1 MNKLLKNDYLH
12 NHLLYVLLINVLL
25 VFFGGNVVGDRSA
38 MLQPNG
44 EFLPHV
50 RLAKDLLDE
59 KRYDKRVRPVINQ
72 TRPTKVSFTMSLY
85 QILAI
90 NDKQQSL
97 DLNVWIIQKWTD
109 EFLGWNP
116 IKYGLINTTILPFE
130 NIWLPD
136 TYVYNSV
143 IMNRQETERYINV
156 VVNTNYWDKRK
167 GADITFMY
175 PALYRTTCRLNIKY
189 FPYDQQYCTIIIS
202 SWTSDK
208 ASIDYYPESDL
219 VNLQNYIPNEEWIVV
234 SFDVKRVEQKFVC
247 CPEPWVLLECNLI
260 IRRKPLYYIV
270 NLVIPTSIITLVAVT
285 GFFTP
290 ASTSNE
296 RREKLSLGIDALLAM
311 SILMMMVSE
320 QMPTTSDYIPL
331 FGLFYLAIII
341 IIFVGTIF
349 TAFILNIHL
358 QKQYNRPISPFIA
371 YIFFHKI
378 AVWLKLE
385 PSVNLSELWKETGA
399 QYGNNKIDKVRFLQ
413 TLERKEQFKRKISKD
428 KLHNINV
435 KRIDEFSQP
444 SNLSTVN
451 LMNMHIPLIDTDYS
465 SKDSNNVSN
474 DGSEDLP
481 SKGSDNNA
489 KSNWRRLAFKVC
501 RNNEYA
507 ESSNCQLQYRFP
519 FSSGILN
526 DKYVE
531 KEDSSTFKSIPISAL
546 TLINSKAS
554 YKKEN
559 KKYSNA
565 EELDQKLRRRYA
577 LEWEFLAAIVDRI
590 LLIVF
595 SVLVIVVTLLM
606 VGIGEAIHL
615 SYSNQDMNY
624 LINNKNNSSST
635 NEM

>member
-1 MNKLLKNDYLH
+1 MNKLSINNYFS
-12 NHLLYVLLINVLL
+12 NFIFSIFLINIILIIL
-25 VFFGGNVVGDRSA
+25 PKNVYSDRTA

-50 RLAKDLLDE
+50 RLAKDLLDK
-59 KRYDKRVRPVINQ
+59 KRYDKRVRPVLNQ
-72 TRPTKVSFTMSLY
+72 RNPTKVNFTMSLY

-116 IKYGLINTTILPFE
+116 NKYGLINSTILPFE
-130 NIWLPD
+130 SIWLPD

-143 IMNRQETERYINV
+143 VMNRQETERYINV
-156 VVNTNYWDKRK
+156 VVNTNYWKKEK

-175 PALYRTTCRLNIKY
+175 PALYRTTCHLNIKY
-189 FPYDQQYCTIIIS
+189 FPYDQQYCTILIS

-208 ASIDYYPESDL
+208 ASIDYYPELDI
-219 VNLQNYIPNEEWIVV
+219 VNLHNYIPNEEWIVI
-234 SFDVKRVEQKFVC
+234 SFEVKRVEQKFVC

-331 FGLFYLAIII
+331 FGLFYLVIIL

-371 YIFFHKI
+371 YLFFHKV

-385 PSVNLSELWKETGA
+385 PSHNLSELWRETGA
-399 QYGNNKIDKVRFLQ
+399 KYGINKINKLKWLQ
-413 TLERKEQFKRKISKD
+413 IKKRKEEFRKRCNKD
-428 KLHNINV
+428 NFNNINIDNV
-435 KRIDEFSQP
+435 KKFSKP
-444 SNLSTVN
+444 NNLSTAN
-451 LMNMHIPLIDTDYS
+451 LINMEIPLIDNDN
-465 SKDSNNVSN
+465 SNNDGNSFNDTNEDLAYKKSLRARANWNKLALKVCKSDNYIDSSN
-474 DGSEDLP
+474 DQGEGKYQINDNISSDDYKDKE
-481 SKGSDNNA
+481 KGSSYKNIPITTL
-489 KSNWRRLAFKVC
+489 SLFSS
-501 RNNEYA
+501 
-507 ESSNCQLQYRFP
+507 ESS
-519 FSSGILN
+519 
-526 DKYVE
+526 
-531 KEDSSTFKSIPISAL
+531 
-546 TLINSKAS
+546 
-554 YKKEN
+554 YKTKG
-559 KKYSNA
+559 KKYC
-565 EELDQKLRRRYA
+565 EVDDIDQKLRRRYA

-595 SVLVIVVTLLM
+595 TILVIVVTILM
-606 VGIGEAIHL
+606 VGIGEAIHM
-615 SYSNQDMNY
+615 SYTHHDMMNK
-624 LINNKNNSSST
+624 INNNSSTT
-635 NEM
+635 NKNVIL

>member
-1 MNKLLKNDYLH
+1 MKILSINGYYYNCLFIVFVINII
-12 NHLLYVLLINVLL
+12 LLISIKNVYC
-25 VFFGGNVVGDRSA
+25 DRSA

-50 RLAKDLLDE
+50 RLAKDLLDK
-59 KRYDKRVRPVINQ
+59 KRYDKRVRPVIDQKNS
-72 TRPTKVSFTMSLY
+72 TKVSFTMSLY

-116 IKYGLINTTILPFE
+116 NKYGQINTTILPFE
-130 NIWLPD
+130 SIWLPD

-143 IMNRQETERYINV
+143 VMNRQETERYINV
-156 VVNTNYWDKRK
+156 VVNTNYWNKRK

-175 PALYRTTCRLNIKY
+175 PALYRTTCHLNIKY

-208 ASIDYYPESDL
+208 ASIDYYPESDI

-234 SFDVKRVEQKFVC
+234 SFEIKRVEQKFVC
-247 CPEPWVLLECNLI
+247 CPQPWVLLECNLI

-358 QKQYNRPISPFIA
+358 QKQYNRPISPLIA
-371 YIFFHKI
+371 YIFFHKV

-385 PSVNLSELWKETGA
+385 PSYSLSELWRETGA
-399 QYGNNKIDKVRFLQ
+399 QYGINKINKIKWLQ
-413 TLERKEQFKRKISKD
+413 IKKRKEEFRKRCNKD
-428 KLHNINV
+428 KFNNINIENITNYT
-435 KRIDEFSQP
+435 KP
-444 SNLSTVN
+444 KNLSTVK
-451 LMNMHIPLIDTDYS
+451 LVNMQIPLIDNDNS
-465 SKDSNNVSN
+465 INDISISN
-474 DGSEDLP
+474 DVTKELEF
-481 SKGSDNNA
+481 
-489 KSNWRRLAFKVC
+489 KSNSNARLNWQKLALKVC
-501 RNNEYA
+501 KNDNYMNSQNNIPEYKYQINDTII
-507 ESSNCQLQYRFP
+507 SNDY
-519 FSSGILN
+519 
-526 DKYVE
+526 KE
-531 KEDSSTFKSIPISAL
+531 KEDNSSYKDLPITALSIF
-546 TLINSKAS
+546 NSESS
-554 YKKEN
+554 YKKKGKIYCDADEI
-559 KKYSNA
+559 
-565 EELDQKLRRRYA
+565 DQKLRRRYS

-595 SVLVIVVTLLM
+595 SILVIVVTVLM
-606 VGIGEAIHL
+606 VCIGEAIHM
-615 SYSNQDMNY
+615 SYAHQDM
-624 LINNKNNSSST
+624 INAMNNNSSL
-635 NEM
+635 NNNVMI

>member
-1 MNKLLKNDYLH
+1 
-12 NHLLYVLLINVLL
+12 
-25 VFFGGNVVGDRSA
+25 

-50 RLAKDLLDE
+50 RLAKDLLDK
-59 KRYDKRVRPVINQ
+59 KRYDKRVRPVIDQ
-72 TRPTKVSFTMSLY
+72 TKPTKVLFTMSLY

-97 DLNVWIIQKWTD
+97 DLNVWIIQKWRD

-116 IKYGLINTTILPFE
+116 TKYGFINSTILPFE
-130 NIWLPD
+130 SIWLPD

-156 VVNTNYWDKRK
+156 VVNTNYWKKEK

-208 ASIDYYPESDL
+208 ASIDYQPEYNF
-219 VNLQNYIPNEEWIVV
+219 VNLQNYIPNEEWIVI
-234 SFDVKRVEQKFVC
+234 SFDIQRVEQKFVC
-247 CPEPWVLLECNLI
+247 CPEPWVLLECNLV

-270 NLVIPTSIITLVAVT
+270 NLVVPTSIITLVAVT

-320 QMPTTSDYIPL
+320 QMPTTSDYVPL
-331 FGLFYLAIII
+331 FGLFYLAIIV

-378 AVWLKLE
+378 AVWLKLQ
-385 PSVNLSELWKETGA
+385 PSANLSELWRETGA
-399 QYGNNKIDKVRFLQ
+399 QYGMNKISKIKWLQNRDRRDKI
-413 TLERKEQFKRKISKD
+413 KKKISKD
-428 KLHNINV
+428 NMKSVQIE
-435 KRIDEFSQP
+435 KIRDFSKP
-444 SNLSTVN
+444 DNLSTLN
-451 LMNMHIPLIDTDYS
+451 LMNMQIPLIDGE
-465 SKDSNNVSN
+465 NNSGRDN
-474 DGSEDLP
+474 QQINNLNGDLTWRA
-481 SKGSDNNA
+481 SNNA

-501 RNNEYA
+501 RNNDCA
-507 ESSNCQLQYRFP
+507 
-519 FSSGILN
+519 
-526 DKYVE
+526 
-531 KEDSSTFKSIPISAL
+531 DSSINLTEYKYPLESNIFNEQYKGTNDTSTYKHAPISTL
-546 TLINSKAS
+546 TSFTAQPSVKS
-554 YKKEN
+554 Q
-559 KKYSNA
+559 KYNDVD
-565 EELDQKLRRRYA
+565 ELDQKLRRRYA

-595 SVLVIVVTLLM
+595 SILVIVVTVLM
-606 VGIGEAIHL
+606 IGIGEAIHL
-615 SYSNQDMNY
+615 SYAQQDMNN
-624 LINNKNNSSST
+624 LMNNGNNSSSKT
-635 NEM
+635 NDVAL